1 MFVGGGDEDAGC
13 WYLIR
18 QTIAADTGDTRGYT
32 GHPANVAQNDT
43 NIDLWRIKKVCVLH
57 NLIYV
62 RCLLMFEFTISLS
75 KHR

>member
-32 GHPANVAQNDT
+32 GHPANVAQDDT
-43 NIDLWRIKKVCVLH
+43 NIDLW
-57 NLIYV
+57 
-62 RCLLMFEFTISLS
+62 
-75 KHR
+75 